1 MGYTLEIN
9 DNEKS
14 INKGMKYKMWNEDNS
29 LYVFLQ
35 SSHENKQ
42 VTAIYKSYKNNLTES
57 LMIAEL
63 FSIREGTISAD
74 SNLPYSKCNKLNVNK
89 ELFNKAR
96 DLFDI
101 EWFRRIRNKKLKDEL
116 SINKGHSLQQDT
128 GAISKCK
135 GFISQSSEQDSYLL
149 I

>member
-9 DNEKS
+9 DDDKS
-14 INKGMKYKMWNEDNS
+14 INKGMKYKLWNEDNS

-42 VTAIYKSYKNNLTES
+42 VTAIYKSYKSNLTES

-89 ELFNKAR
+89 ELFIKAK

-101 EWFRRIRNKKLKDEL
+101 EWFRRIRNKKQNEL
-116 SINKGHSLQQDT
+116 SINQGQDLPKST
-128 GAISKCK
+128 GIISTCK
-135 GFISQSSEQDSYLL
+135 DIIQENTEQDSYIL